1 MKSYYLNI
9 KTLLMKRTLLIGAA
23 LVFAATGF
31 AQTTVHS
38 ETLVKNPLPK
48 FQLVQ
53 NQAVRDNGTMN
64 VRKAKSNG
72 VYYKRPKGAYYQ
84 GFGLDGYGYY
94 ASAIN
99 FAPWTEATF
108 ENMNN
113 NKAGSWQMYFY
124 GSAEEGYP
132 QQPAFDEED
141 LASLVVDGDFVWS
154 QGPGYLYYTPTLT
167 NRNRSYT
174 LGEEN
179 LYMIYYGRPYYAGRI
194 LTDSIGA
201 KMAFDDHQRYV
212 YQNSNYSN
220 TQSWGALS
228 DNMYGSG
235 VIEDEE
241 GTLIGFGAY
250 QVFDTPMSPLYIE
263 RAFAH
268 GCSFKRKPIA
278 EGDTIFCDVTNVV
291 KQTLQN
297 GNTRLVPGD
306 KVIATMFAVA
316 SDTLDFV
323 SEDTRN
329 QLTIYDGTV
338 IFSQRT
344 LDEFGIETVEG
355 VTVDPADIDEN
366 GFAFFFYGFDR
377 PGVDFGIDALFVNDD
392 VDDCEDGHFLVYDAK
407 TGDTY
412 NYSYQSPLAMK
423 VGFEGMYDYVEVL
436 DNDGLNVLRISND
449 GQSCLT
455 DGAVSEED
463 GLPGAAVYTAQPW
476 YDEDLNEYY
485 EIVDAPEWLTAV
497 VADESMRNEDGYNGL
512 EIVSFI
518 CQPLP
523 ANVSG
528 RSAVVYVRGRGFTAA
543 QPIYLLQGDA
553 SIADAIS
560 EVSTAAP
567 VKNAKVFNL
576 NGQEVNKNVKGILIQ
591 NGKKY
596 INK

>member
-1 MKSYYLNI
+1 
-9 KTLLMKRTLLIGAA
+9 MKRTLLIGAA
-23 LVFAATGF
+23 LAFAAMGF
-31 AQTTVHS
+31 AQTNVHS
-38 ETLVKNPLPK
+38 EPLVKNSLPK

-84 GFGLDGYGYY
+84 GWGLDGYGYGP
-94 ASAIN
+94 SVIN
-99 FAPWTEATF
+99 IAPWTEVRF

-113 NKAGSWQMYFY
+113 NKAGTWQMYYY
-124 GSAEEGYP
+124 GSADEGYP
-132 QQPAFDEED
+132 QLPVFEEED
-141 LASLVVDGDFVWS
+141 LATLVDNGDFMWS
-154 QGPGYLYYTPTLT
+154 QSPGYLYYTPTLT
-167 NRNRSYT
+167 NRNRTFT

-179 LYMIYYGRPYYAGRI
+179 VYIHEVSPNYAGRI
-194 LTDSIGA
+194 LTDSIGVR
-201 KMAFDDHQRYV
+201 MAADDHQRYV
-212 YQNSNYSN
+212 DPKTNKNSSN
-220 TQSWGALS
+220 TFGWGSLNN
-228 DNMYGSG
+228 DNLYGTG
-235 VIEDEE
+235 KIEE
-241 GTLIGFGAY
+241 GEDTYISYGAY

-278 EGDTIFCDVTNVV
+278 EGDTLFCEVTNVV
-291 KQTLQN
+291 KQQTQN
-297 GNTRLVPGD
+297 GYRLVPGD
-306 KVIATMFAVA
+306 KVLATMFAVA

-323 SEDTRN
+323 SESERN
-329 QLTIYDGTV
+329 KITIYDGTV
-338 IFSQRT
+338 LFSQRT
-344 LDEFGIETVEG
+344 LDDFGIETVEG
-355 VTVDPADIDEN
+355 VTVDPADLDEN
-366 GFAFFFYGFDR
+366 GFAFLFYGFDR
-377 PGVDFGIDALFVNDD
+377 PGVDFGLFGLSVNSD
-392 VDDCEDGHFLVYDAK
+392 VDDIEDGHMLVYDAA
-407 TGDTY
+407 TGDGYDFRYTD
-412 NYSYQSPLAMK
+412 LALK

-553 SIADAIS
+553 TIETAIS

>member
-1 MKSYYLNI
+1 
-9 KTLLMKRTLLIGAA
+9 MKRTLLIGAA
-23 LVFAATGF
+23 LAFAAMGF
-31 AQTTVHS
+31 AQTNVHS
-38 ETLVKNPLPK
+38 EPLVKNSLPK

-94 ASAIN
+94 ASVIN
-99 FAPWTEATF
+99 IAPWTEARF

-113 NKAGSWQMYFY
+113 NKVGSWQMYYY
-124 GSAEEGYP
+124 GSADEGYP
-132 QQPAFDEED
+132 QLPAFEDEQI
-141 LASLVVDGDFVWS
+141 ASLVDNGDFVWS
-154 QGPGYLYYTPTLT
+154 QEPGYLYYTPTLT
-167 NRNRSYT
+167 NRNRT
-174 LGEEN
+174 FCIGEEN
-179 LYMIYYGRPYYAGRI
+179 LYLIYYNRPYYAGRI

-201 KMAFDDHQRYV
+201 KMAADDHQRYV
-212 YQNSNYSN
+212 DENSNSNYSN
-220 TQSWGALS
+220 TFSWGQLS

-235 VIEDEE
+235 KIVEEE
-241 GTLIGFGAY
+241 GGVTYTYVGYGAY

-278 EGDTIFCDVTNVV
+278 EGDTLFCQVTNVV
-291 KQTLQN
+291 KQQLQN
-297 GNTRLVPGD
+297 GSTRLVPGD

-323 SEDTRN
+323 SESTRN
-329 QLTIYDGTV
+329 QKTIYDGTV
-338 IFSQRT
+338 LFSQRT
-344 LDEFGIETVEG
+344 LDDFGIETVEG
-355 VTVDPADIDEN
+355 VTVDPADLDEN
-366 GFAFFFYGFDR
+366 GFALFFYGFDR
-377 PGVDFGIDALFVNDD
+377 PGVDFGIDGLAVNAD
-392 VDDCEDGHFLVYDAK
+392 VDDVESGHMLVYDAE
-407 TGDTY
+407 TGDGYDFRYTDM
-412 NYSYQSPLAMK
+412 AMK

-485 EIVDAPEWLTAV
+485 EIVDDPEWLTAV

-528 RSAVVYVRGRGFTAA
+528 RSAVVYVRGRGFTAP

-567 VKNAKVFNL
+567 VKNTKVFNL

>member
-1 MKSYYLNI
+1 
-9 KTLLMKRTLLIGAA
+9 MKRTLLIGAA
-23 LVFAATGF
+23 LVLAATGF

-53 NQAVRDNGTMN
+53 KKAVRDNGTMS
-64 VRKAKSNG
+64 VRKSKANG
-72 VYYKRPKGAYYQ
+72 VYYKRPQGAYYQ
-84 GFGLDGYGYY
+84 GWGLDGYGYG
-94 ASAIN
+94 ATVIN
-99 FAPWTEATF
+99 IAPWTAVTF
-108 ENMNN
+108 ENMTN
-113 NKAGSWQMYFY
+113 NKAGSWQMYYY
-124 GSAEEGYP
+124 GSADEGYP
-132 QQPAFDEED
+132 QLPAFEEED

-154 QGPGYLYYTPTLT
+154 QEPGYLYYTPTLT
-167 NRNRSYT
+167 NRNRTYC

-179 LYMIYYGRPYYAGRI
+179 YYVTEYNLPNYAGRI
-194 LTDSIGA
+194 LTDSIGVR
-201 KMAFDDHQRYV
+201 MAADDHQRYV
-212 YQNSNYSN
+212 DSKNNNNPN
-220 TQSWGALS
+220 TFGWGSL
-228 DNMYGSG
+228 DNDNLYGSG
-235 VIEDEE
+235 KIVQTD
-241 GTLIGFGAY
+241 GTYISYGAY

-268 GCSFKRKPIA
+268 GCSVSRKPIA
-278 EGDTIFCDVTNVV
+278 EGDTLFCDVTNVV
-291 KQTLQN
+291 KQQLQN
-297 GNTRLVPGD
+297 GNYRLVPGD
-306 KVIATMFAVA
+306 KVIAHMYAVA
-316 SDTLDFV
+316 SDTIDFV
-323 SEDTRN
+323 SESPRDN
-329 QLTIYDGTV
+329 KTIYTGTV
-338 IFSQRT
+338 LFSQRT
-344 LDEFGIETVEG
+344 LDDFGIETVEG
-355 VTVDPADIDEN
+355 VTIDPAEIDEN
-366 GFAFFFYGFDR
+366 GFAFLFYGFDR
-377 PGVDFGIDALFVNDD
+377 PGIDFGMFGLSFNSD
-392 VDDCEDGHFLVYDAK
+392 VDDIEEGCMLVYDEA
-407 TGDTY
+407 TGDGY
-412 NYSYQSPLAMK
+412 YFSYSGLALK

-528 RSAVVYVRGRGFTAA
+528 RSAVVYVRGRGFTAP

-576 NGQEVNKNVKGILIQ
+576 NGQEVNKSVKGILIQ